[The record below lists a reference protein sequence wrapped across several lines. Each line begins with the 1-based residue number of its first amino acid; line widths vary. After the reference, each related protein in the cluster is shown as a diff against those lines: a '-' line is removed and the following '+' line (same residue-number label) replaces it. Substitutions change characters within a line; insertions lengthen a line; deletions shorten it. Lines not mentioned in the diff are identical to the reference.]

1 MAMDIQKAV
10 QVSHHQMAAEGLHE
24 ELSRLGEQR
33 SAHAAAADQL
43 ESDARDHRRAQG
55 LAELAIDA
63 LKGALSRDA
72 ELDAET
78 QALPAPYGR

>member
-1 MAMDIQKAV
+1 MAMDIQKAI
-10 QVSHHQMAAEGLHE
+10 QISNHQMTAEGLHE
-24 ELSRLGEQR
+24 ELNRLGEQR

-72 ELDAET
+72 ELDVQV
-78 QALPAPYGR
+78 QAVPAPYGR